1 MKSIILLISMVMAG
15 RSEASIMGRSF
26 SPGSHLSHPPIL
38 IPGAQAPVDPKLP
51 NPNYVPKSDKMMS
64 TRQSIQPK
72 SMILCKGSESRDCKP
87 SSVEYFASSVNRD
100 GDKIIMLTFDFDK
113 LLPDTITDSLSDGG
127 RTHSVKGHGDINT
140 GGGSSVHVDIDS
152 SGDVRVNSK
161 GISHSHNPS
170 SPDSHRSSSR
180 KDRITVCAPENE
192 HVSLSQ
198 LTNQINL
205 MSHVFCRQMGYMT
218 YIGRSAANVIDDKER
233 TIWPSV
239 ICNGTEQRLEDCY
252 WPDVTLTH
260 CKQVLEVQCGSCSK

>member
-1 MKSIILLISMVMAG
+1 MAG

-161 GISHSHNPS
+161 GTSHSHNPS